1 MGLCCISVFWN
12 QTLLCEIESGHALR
26 GLVVFACF
34 LLLLFPYCSVL
45 SGIFLGQ
52 YMAGW
57 LMSRLCMW
65 CCDGD
70 ASFGVCFWF
79 TWSLFSCSR
88 LAVRPFGGIFD
99 TPVDVLFC
107 RGFDGVSGMPGCVES
122 DCAVSLSFAA
132 ARRVVPRLG
141 CFEVGEWWWF
151 ENSRAYLYYFFI
163 VNDCQSVLRP
173 ARVFRVWVPGGRSNG
188 TGFLRTVRFPDKRM
202 SVSLFLRVT
211 CWFSS

>member
-34 LLLLFPYCSVL
+34 LLLLFPYRSVL

-57 LMSRLCMW
+57 LMSRLCMR
-65 CCDGD
+65 CCGGD
-70 ASFGVCFWF
+70 APCGVCFWF

-88 LAVRPFGGIFD
+88 LAVRPFGGRFRHAEGLLCFQRF
-99 TPVDVLFC
+99 PA
-107 RGFDGVSGMPGCVES
+107 VSGMPGCVES

-141 CFEVGEWWWF
+141 FL
-151 ENSRAYLYYFFI
+151 S
-163 VNDCQSVLRP
+163 
-173 ARVFRVWVPGGRSNG
+173 WVSGGG
-188 TGFLRTVRFPDKRM
+188 LRTQERICTT
-202 SVSLFLRVT
+202 SL
-211 CWFSS
+211 